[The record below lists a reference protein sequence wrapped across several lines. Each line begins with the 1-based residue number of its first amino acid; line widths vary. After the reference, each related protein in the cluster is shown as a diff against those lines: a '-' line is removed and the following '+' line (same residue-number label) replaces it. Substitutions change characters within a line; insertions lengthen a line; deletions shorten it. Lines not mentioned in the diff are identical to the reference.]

1 MMIKE
6 LPTQSRPRE
15 RLIEYGVES
24 LSNEELLAI
33 VLNTGYKDSSAKD
46 VALEILKEIED
57 LNNITLERLLN
68 IKGIGKAKACK
79 IIATIELGKRIN
91 NQIPSLNGLKAH
103 SPKIIYEHY
112 KPILRHSKQE
122 KFIVIYLDNKQKI
135 IKDKILFIGTIN
147 ESVVHTR
154 EIFKYAYEINARS
167 IICIH
172 NHPGGDPYPSMDDI
186 KTTQKI
192 SDTGDILNIPLIDHI
207 IIGQKS
213 YYSLRENNDI
223 RGKYEK

>member
-6 LPTQSRPRE
+6 LPTNSRPRE
-15 RLIEYGVES
+15 RLIEYGAES

-46 VALEILKEIED
+46 VAIKILKEIDD
-57 LNNITLERLLN
+57 LNNISFERLTN
-68 IKGIGKAKACK
+68 IKGIGNAKACK

-91 NQIPSLNGLKAH
+91 NKIPTLKGLKVH

-112 KPILRHSKQE
+112 KPILRHEKQE

-135 IKDKILFIGTIN
+135 IKDKELFIGTIN
-147 ESVVHTR
+147 ESIVHTR

-172 NHPGGDPYPSMDDI
+172 NHSGGDPYPSLDDI

-192 SDTGDILNIPLIDHI
+192 SDTGNLLNIPLIDHI
-207 IIGQKS
+207 IIGNKA
-213 YYSLRENNDI
+213 YYSLKENHDI
-223 RGKYEK
+223 RGNHEK